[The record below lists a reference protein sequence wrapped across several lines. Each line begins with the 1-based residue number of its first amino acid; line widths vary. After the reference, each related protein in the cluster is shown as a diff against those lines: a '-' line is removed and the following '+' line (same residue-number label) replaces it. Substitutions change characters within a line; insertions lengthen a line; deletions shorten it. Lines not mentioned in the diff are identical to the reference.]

1 MLKNYSADEIAAA
14 VKEAETKRKEGFKM
28 RYLINGEEVKEE
40 YFYSQ
45 LEENIEGYYLKEDTT
60 NYEEIAEKINEL
72 LKSLLN

>member
-1 MLKNYSADEIAAA
+1 
-14 VKEAETKRKEGFKM
+14 M

-60 NYEEIAEKINEL
+60 NYIEIAEKINKL
-72 LKSLLN
+72 LNSLLN